1 MTREE
6 EAESIVQA
14 MEAMGVVECGP
25 KPEHCVNS
33 HHGEGRTCTVH
44 RERERTMAEA
54 WRRLGDLEEE
64 IGHAE

>member
-25 KPEHCVNS
+25 KPEKCVNANK
-33 HHGEGRTCTVH
+33 GAGRACTVH
-44 RERERTMAEA
+44 AEREVVMAEA
-54 WRRLGDLEEE
+54 WQRLWDLEH
-64 IGHAE
+64 GHAE